1 MSRARTPTGVSIP
14 RGAAQTDPGLAIYR
28 FDAPLFFANVEV
40 FVDDVL
46 RLARGDGKAACPV
59 LVNAEA
65 ITGLDSTAA
74 QALDEM
80 LDELEALHAPF
91 GLARVKAPLR
101 ERLAAAALL
110 ARIGEDHIYLEVDDG
125 VTAMGSVRLP

>member
-1 MSRARTPTGVSIP
+1 MSS
-14 RGAAQTDPGLAIYR
+14 DWL
-28 FDAPLFFANVEV
+28 
-40 FVDDVL
+40 
-46 RLARGDGKAACPV
+46 RGDGGAGRPV

-80 LDELEALHAPF
+80 LDELRKLGVPF

-101 ERLAAAALL
+101 ARLAAAGLL

-125 VTAMGSVRLP
+125 VAAMGEQPACVTGGRVGCRSSG

>member
-1 MSRARTPTGVSIP
+1 MTSSGWLAEM
-14 RGAAQTDPGLAIYR
+14 AQ
-28 FDAPLFFANVEV
+28 
-40 FVDDVL
+40 
-46 RLARGDGKAACPV
+46 AACPV

-80 LDELEALHAPF
+80 LDELEELQVPF

-101 ERLAAAALL
+101 AQTGSGGLLDRL
-110 ARIGEDHIYLEVDDG
+110 GEDHVYLEVDDG